1 MAGEEKTAQTPKKGP
16 NPVLLVL
23 LVLALGF
30 VVFDFLTRERSSGP
44 APRQSAYERRLPRVV
59 PPLPEEE
66 TKTEEKRE
74 ITARPARDPFLLP
87 AGVRRK
93 MAQALARTGSGGRN
107 SPSNTSSTSREM
119 LTTVAPGTAVP
130 EGRGEPGKPVVHL
143 QPVWTG
149 TIATAEEKVIIIRYN
164 NKSYI
169 LQLGETLP
177 GTEYRLVEIRQE
189 MVVLQGPGGQL
200 RLRRKEEAK

>member
-1 MAGEEKTAQTPKKGP
+1 MAGEEKTTQAPKKSP
-16 NPVLLVL
+16 SPILLVI

-30 VVFDFLTRERSSGP
+30 VVFDFLTRERSAGP
-44 APRQSAYERRLPRVV
+44 APQQSAYERRVPRVV

-66 TKTEEKRE
+66 KKVEEKRE
-74 ITARPARDPFLLP
+74 ITTRPARDPFLLP

-93 MAQALARTGSGGRN
+93 MAQSRSAERSGGTGE
-107 SPSNTSSTSREM
+107 SKEM
-119 LTTVAPGTAVP
+119 LSTLPPGTVAPEVQ
-130 EGRGEPGKPVVHL
+130 GEPGKPVVHL

-149 TIATAEEKVIIIRYN
+149 TIATAEERVVIIKYN
-164 NKSYI
+164 NKSFI

-177 GTEYRLVEIRQE
+177 GTDYRLVEIRQD
-189 MVVLQGPGGQL
+189 VVILQATGGQL